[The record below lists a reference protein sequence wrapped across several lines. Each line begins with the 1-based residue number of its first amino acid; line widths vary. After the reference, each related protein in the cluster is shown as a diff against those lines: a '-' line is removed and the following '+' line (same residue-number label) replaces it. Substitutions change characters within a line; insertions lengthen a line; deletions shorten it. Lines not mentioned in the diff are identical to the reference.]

1 MSWLEEDE
9 REFLFTCPEGHTQ
22 VITAAAKDAPGPGDW
37 VMCPDCE
44 KQAHYSGLVPIQ
56 LKSTTAIEGEQNGR
70 KYVEYKDGNGRV
82 RRISKTKLEYLRTG
96 KSTESVLANDY
107 KRHLERSQ
115 VQSASKEALKE

>member
-1 MSWLEEDE
+1 MSWLDE
-9 REFLFTCPEGHTQ
+9 LEYDYRYLCPNGHEFVVRQKEKPDRDVPLTCDECGEP
-22 VITAAAKDAPGPGDW
+22 AAY
-37 VMCPDCE
+37 
-44 KQAHYSGLVPIQ
+44 QGLVPMV

-115 VQSASKEALKE
+115 VSSAQKAALKE